1 MRDRSMSSEVRGA
14 ADHGAVPGRG
24 RDFAVLADFQTLLAD
39 IYQLEVAYDV
49 DDFVI
54 TDPEVVGLL
63 DENGRA
69 VDEKLL
75 IAEREGQAEVALY
88 LEAGVVERLTARD
101 PLQRL
106 DERNLADFWTALE
119 GVSHFAYYAWNAA
132 LEKPVR
138 LFEMELQ
145 AEVDKFVATAVLLAR
160 QSGRLPPSLHQWLF
174 DLPRF
179 DRNLTAEELDRYRLA
194 NHYAAKYCLKLAQTL
209 AGSGLDGAMRQELKH
224 FYRLSQP
231 LKIRHIESR

>member
-1 MRDRSMSSEVRGA
+1 MSTETRRYAEGSPQPERGP
-14 ADHGAVPGRG
+14 DL
-24 RDFAVLADFQTLLAD
+24 AVLADFQTLLAE
-39 IYQLEVAYDV
+39 IYQLDVAYDV

-54 TDPEVVGLL
+54 TDPELAGLL
-63 DENGRA
+63 GGDGRD
-69 VDEKLL
+69 VEEKLL
-75 IAEREGQAEVALY
+75 IAERDGQAEVALY
-88 LEAGVVERLTARD
+88 LEAGVVERLSARD
-101 PLQRL
+101 PLHRL

-138 LFEMELQ
+138 LLEMELQ

-160 QSGRLPPSLHQWLF
+160 QSGRLPPALHQWLF

-179 DRNLTAEELDRYRLA
+179 DRNLTADELDRYRLA
-194 NHYAAKYCLKLAQTL
+194 NHYAGKYCLKLVPAL
-209 AGSGLDGAMRQELKH
+209 AGTGLDGAMRQELKH

-231 LKIRHIESR
+231 HKIRHIEAR

>member
-1 MRDRSMSSEVRGA
+1 MSTDTRRYADGGLAPERG
-14 ADHGAVPGRG
+14 PGL
-24 RDFAVLADFQTLLAD
+24 AVLADFQTLLSE
-39 IYQLEVAYDV
+39 IYRLDVAYDV

-54 TDPEVVGLL
+54 TDPELAGLL
-63 DENGRA
+63 HGDGRA
-69 VDEKLL
+69 VEEKLL

-88 LEAGVVERLTARD
+88 LEAGVVERLSARD
-101 PLQRL
+101 PLRRL

-138 LFEMELQ
+138 LLEMELQ

-160 QSGRLPPSLHQWLF
+160 QGGRLPPSLHQWLF

-179 DRNLTAEELDRYRLA
+179 DRNLTADELDRYRLA
-194 NHYAAKYCLKLAQTL
+194 NHYAGKYCLKLVPAL
-209 AGSGLDGAMRQELKH
+209 AGSGLDGAMRQELQH

-231 LKIRHIESR
+231 HKIRHIETR